1 MAFRNL
7 ISSDRDAVRTI
18 TINRPDKL
26 NALNRETIN
35 ELQIAFDQARYDD
48 SVRVVVL
55 AGAGE

>member
-7 ISSDRDAVRTI
+7 ISSDRGAVRSI

-35 ELQIAFDQARYDD
+35 ELQIAFDQARHDD
-48 SVRVVVL
+48 SVRAVVL
-55 AGAGE
+55 AGAG